1 MMLTQTPF
9 NPNLYTG
16 RDEPFE
22 PLARYW
28 YQHISEF
35 THQKIALLGFGC
47 DQGVNRNLGRIGAKH
62 APDAIKSALGK
73 LPISL
78 DLVEQGKLSTLVGDL
93 GNVICAD
100 NDKIIKD
107 SLEQAQQIYSEQ
119 VAKMVAKDTLVIG
132 LGGGHEIAWGSFLGL
147 YQGLQNQILS
157 NQKLQNQK
165 LQNQALQQQEQQ
177 NHQKSVTA
185 MPKIGIINFDA
196 HFDLRQDKYATSG
209 TPFRQIAE
217 FLSQKNEPFC
227 YLAIGISQF
236 SNTAALVHRAKTL
249 GVSVITDD
257 DCYRLPFM
265 AICQQITDFT
275 DCVDVLYLTLDMDCL
290 SGAIMP
296 AVSAPA
302 AKGLSLDFVEHCLE
316 VILASNKVKIIDIAE
331 TNPVY
336 DNDGRSLKVV
346 ARLLAK
352 LLESVASDTII
363 KT

>member
-1 MMLTQTPF
+1 MTLTQTPF

-22 PLARYW
+22 PLAQYW

-47 DQGVNRNLGRIGAKH
+47 DQGVNRNLGRIGAKR
-62 APDAIKSALGK
+62 APDAIKTALGK

-93 GNVICAD
+93 GNVICDD
-100 NDKIIKD
+100 NDKITKD
-107 SLEQAQQIYSEQ
+107 SLEQTQQIYSEQ
-119 VAKMVAKDTLVIG
+119 VAKMVAKDTLVVG

-157 NQKLQNQK
+157 NQILSNQK
-165 LQNQALQQQEQQ
+165 LQSQALQSQALQSQALQSQALQSQALQQQEQQ

-217 FLSQKNEPFC
+217 FLSQKK
-227 YLAIGISQF
+227 
-236 SNTAALVHRAKTL
+236 RAVL
-249 GVSVITDD
+249 LSYNRYQSV
-257 DCYRLPFM
+257 
-265 AICQQITDFT
+265 
-275 DCVDVLYLTLDMDCL
+275 
-290 SGAIMP
+290 
-296 AVSAPA
+296 
-302 AKGLSLDFVEHCLE
+302 
-316 VILASNKVKIIDIAE
+316 
-331 TNPVY
+331 
-336 DNDGRSLKVV
+336 
-346 ARLLAK
+346 
-352 LLESVASDTII
+352 
-363 KT
+363 

>member
-1 MMLTQTPF
+1 MNAMTLTQTPF

-22 PLARYW
+22 PLAQYW

-47 DQGVNRNLGRIGAKH
+47 DQGVNRNLGRIGAKR
-62 APDAIKSALGK
+62 APDAIKTALGK

-93 GNVICAD
+93 GNVICDD
-100 NDKIIKD
+100 NDKITKD
-107 SLEQAQQIYSEQ
+107 SLEQTQQIYSEQ
-119 VAKMVAKDTLVIG
+119 VAKMVAKDTLVVG

-157 NQKLQNQK
+157 NQILSNQK
-165 LQNQALQQQEQQ
+165 LQSQALQSQALQSQALQQQEQQ

-217 FLSQKNEPFC
+217 FLSQKK
-227 YLAIGISQF
+227 
-236 SNTAALVHRAKTL
+236 RAVL
-249 GVSVITDD
+249 LSYNRYQSV
-257 DCYRLPFM
+257 
-265 AICQQITDFT
+265 
-275 DCVDVLYLTLDMDCL
+275 
-290 SGAIMP
+290 
-296 AVSAPA
+296 
-302 AKGLSLDFVEHCLE
+302 
-316 VILASNKVKIIDIAE
+316 
-331 TNPVY
+331 
-336 DNDGRSLKVV
+336 
-346 ARLLAK
+346 
-352 LLESVASDTII
+352 
-363 KT
+363 